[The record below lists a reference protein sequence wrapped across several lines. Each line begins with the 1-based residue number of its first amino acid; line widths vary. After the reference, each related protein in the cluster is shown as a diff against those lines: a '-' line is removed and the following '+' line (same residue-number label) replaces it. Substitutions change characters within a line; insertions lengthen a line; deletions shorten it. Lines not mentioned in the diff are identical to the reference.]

1 MNSMEEEK
9 IITGEEEQRSPSFK
23 VFLIMSLIYGGL
35 SVFSNLVVYGM
46 IDFIRQTFEGKE
58 QINFMG
64 MDLDLSLFMNT
75 DKNFFLFQTILF
87 VFSFAGAL
95 YMWNGRKIGFH
106 LYTGAQI
113 LLLIV
118 ATVYLTGM
126 PFPFF
131 DVVLTALFIYV
142 YAKNL
147 KFLK

>member
-1 MNSMEEEK
+1 MEEEK
-9 IITGEEEQRSPSFK
+9 NVFTEEEQKSPSFK
-23 VFLIMSLIYGGL
+23 VFLMMSMIYGGL
-35 SVFSNLVVYGM
+35 SVFSNLVIYGM
-46 IDFIRQTFEGKE
+46 IDFVRQTFEGKE
-58 QINFMG
+58 NVNFMG
-64 MDLDLSLFMNT
+64 MELDLSLFINT

-87 VFSFAGAL
+87 AFSFAGAL
-95 YMWNGRKIGFH
+95 YMWKGRKIGFH
-106 LYTGAQI
+106 FYTAAQI

-131 DVVLTALFIYV
+131 EVMLTVLFVYV

>member
-1 MNSMEEEK
+1 MEEEK
-9 IITGEEEQRSPSFK
+9 SVAREEQQRSPSFK
-23 VFLIMSLIYGGL
+23 MFLILSMIYGGL

-46 IDFIRQTFEGKE
+46 IDIIRQTFEGKE
-58 QINFMG
+58 NVNFMG
-64 MDLDLSLFMNT
+64 MELDLSLFMNT

-87 VFSFAGAL
+87 AFSFAGAL

-126 PFPFF
+126 PFPIF
-131 DVVLTALFIYV
+131 DVILTALFIYV